1 MKQADIHLGE
11 LLDVFKI
18 HPKNPLYNIDLPINA
33 ILVNQVADIFPE
45 CTKVGSIQD
54 WPGFLKQNFGIAYQE
69 ALVSARDLPAG
80 TGR

>member
-1 MKQADIHLGE
+1 MKQTDIDLGE

-18 HPKNPLYNIDLPINA
+18 HPKNSLYNVNLPINA

-45 CTKVGSIQD
+45 CTKVGGIQD

-69 ALVSARDLPAG
+69 ALVSARDMPAG
-80 TGR
+80 TDR